1 MRPRFIDP
9 RPFAALVLVGVATSL
24 LTLPFVYV
32 NLIY

>member
-9 RPFAALVLVGVATSL
+9 RPFAALALVGVATFF